1 MGTFYTS
8 KKNYKKINEKKPK
21 LDKKKIKPFFK
32 EKIILSTEY
41 NYGEFRFFDCFFSE
55 PAKLSIYDIYKLNKI
70 NDSFYLAFLNNKIIK
85 ILKYDFI
92 NKTTTEKAI
101 INHFPKKIKYFFDQ
115 IQNKEYLFVLG
126 QKKGLRLFLIKNDIE
141 YEEEKI
147 YINTRLGSNREFH
160 DFDIIYDKYNK
171 INCLILSYTFYF
183 EQRRGRKIYIFKFS
197 NNEITQIKMYKA
209 NDCAL
214 FNNKR
219 QKLLLSWENKLSKRF
234 YLITSDYLKL
244 KFMEISGNIHEY
256 ISDFEIVQ
264 SEHFNKYN
272 FHFFGCILY
281 NKNNTDY
288 LYICND
294 IDVLK
299 IIDLY
304 KKQIIREIEIMK
316 NITSIIKLNN
326 KYIIISSTKSIY
338 TFDTNTNQLINKNLI
353 NPNGEIISIKAIN
366 IDKLYQFYLSFDTTD
381 GKIVIM

>member
-1 MGTFYTS
+1 MIKF
-8 KKNYKKINEKKPK
+8 
-21 LDKKKIKPFFK
+21 KIKN
-32 EKIILSTEY
+32 I
-41 NYGEFRFFDCFFSE
+41 FFS
-55 PAKLSIYDIYKLNKI
+55 D
-70 NDSFYLAFLNNKIIK
+70 
-85 ILKYDFI
+85 
-92 NKTTTEKAI
+92 T
-101 INHFPKKIKYFFDQ
+101 KKRI
-115 IQNKEYLFVLG
+115 
-126 QKKGLRLFLIKNDIE
+126 NDIE
-141 YEEEKI
+141 YEEEKN
-147 YINTRLGSNREFH
+147 YINTWLGHLSEFH

-171 INCLILSYTFYF
+171 INCLILSYTFY
-183 EQRRGRKIYIFKFS
+183 EWSGVRHGRIIYIFKFS
-197 NNEITQIKMYKA
+197 NNEITQINKYKA
-209 NDCAL
+209 SDWSDLNS
-214 FNNKR
+214 KR
-219 QKLLLSWENKLSKRF
+219 QKLLLIWENKVSKRF
-234 YLITSDYLKL
+234 YLITSHYLKL
-244 KFMEISGNIHEY
+244 KFMEISDNTYEY

-264 SEHFNKYN
+264 SEHLNKYK

-353 NPNGEIISIKAIN
+353 NPNGEIITIKAIN
-366 IDKLYQFYLSFDTTD
+366 IDKLNQFYLSYDTND